1 MNLSPIGWALRPL
14 KNYADFSGR
23 ASRAEFWWFFLFI
36 MVSVFAMYMVLI
48 VTMVGAAAGASG
60 APPSAGLLGAIG
72 IVGIGM
78 LLLWLAMF
86 IPMLAVQVRRLHDT
100 GRSGWWLGGYWLL
113 YLVYLAMLVGSI
125 GTSLAGAAGGVA
137 APPDASGPL
146 FIATTILGLVMFIY
160 AIALLVFF
168 CLPGTP
174 GANRFGPDPYGSDV
188 GEVFA

>member
-137 APPDASGPL
+137 PPPDASGPL